1 MVGLF
6 ESYEAVRKLLTA
18 TWLDLTDL
26 LVSIRELEGDDLL
39 RETFRQHVSK
49 VGVAFGAHAE
59 GLGLTLTAV
68 TLRKMAALSDK
79 SNATVADLRRLAEE
93 LDGRLRDEM
102 EAGEYLALTQAEAE
116 LFNSTD
122 PFGGNVIASFPSAQF
137 DIEEAAKCLALD
149 RGTAAV
155 FHLMRAMEVGLR
167 QLGRS
172 LGDPSLDPAGN
183 PNWERILRRC
193 RIELA
198 KPLKE
203 RSPEWQADEQFYS
216 AAAERLR
223 VARPSVMN
231 PTVHPGA
238 MYDPSR
244 AADVW
249 SSVGAFMR
257 QLAEKLHEQGD

>member
-6 ESYEAVRKLLTA
+6 ESYEAVRKLHAASWLNLTGV
-18 TWLDLTDL
+18 
-26 LVSIRELEGDDLL
+26 LVSIGGLEGDDLL
-39 RETFRQHVSK
+39 LQTMRQRVSE
-49 VGVAFGAHAE
+49 VGVAIGAEAE
-59 GLGLTLTAV
+59 RLGLTLTAV
-68 TLRKMAALSDK
+68 TLRKMAALSDN
-79 SNATVADLRRLAEE
+79 STATVGDLRRLAQE

-102 EAGEYLALTQAEAE
+102 DAGEYLALSRVEAE
-116 LFNSTD
+116 LFGSTD

-137 DIEEAAKCLALD
+137 DIEEAAKCLALE

-155 FHLMRAMEVGLR
+155 FHLMRVVEVGLR
-167 QLGRS
+167 LFGLS
-172 LGDPSLDPAGN
+172 LNDPSLDPARN
-183 PNWERILRRC
+183 PNWERILSRC
-193 RIELA
+193 RAELA

-216 AAAERLR
+216 TAAERLMAVR
-223 VARPSVMN
+223 DASRN

-238 MYDPSR
+238 SYDPSR

-257 QLAEKLHEQGD
+257 QLAEKLHE